1 MTGIGMTI
9 PRLALALG
17 AAYLLGSVPI
27 GLLIVRARTGKDV
40 RTMHSG
46 RTGGTNVGR
55 VAGFWAGLATGLGDI
70 LKSMGAVVI
79 AKAIGAG
86 NAWFEAAAGAMA
98 IVGHIYSVFLVER
111 ANGKFIFR
119 GGAGGAPTMGAA
131 FAMWPPS
138 GLIILPASMGVLF
151 GVGYAS
157 LATLST
163 GLVATILFAWRAQ
176 EGYGPWAYAAFG
188 LAAEALLY
196 WTLRPNLR
204 RLAEGRER
212 LIGWRA
218 KLRARREAAQ
228 QGPEGGDPEI

>member
-1 MTGIGMTI
+1 MTGM
-9 PRLALALG
+9 
-17 AAYLLGSVPI
+17 
-27 GLLIVRARTGKDV
+27 
-40 RTMHSG
+40 
-46 RTGGTNVGR
+46 
-55 VAGFWAGLATGLGDI
+55 GDI

-79 AKAIGAG
+79 AHVIGAG
-86 NAWFEAAAGAMA
+86 NAWLEAGAGTMA

-111 ANGKFIFR
+111 TNGKYVFR

-131 FAMWPPS
+131 LAMWPPS
-138 GLIILPASMGVLF
+138 ALIILPTSMGMLF

-188 LAAEALLY
+188 LVAEILVF

-204 RLAEGRER
+204 RLAAGNER
-212 LIGWRA
+212 AVGWRA
-218 KLRARREAAQ
+218 KWRARREAAQ
-228 QGPEGGDPEI
+228 RRPEGDVGSET

>member
-1 MTGIGMTI
+1 MTI
-9 PRLALALG
+9 PKLAAVLA

-40 RTMHSG
+40 RQMHSG

-70 LKSMGAVVI
+70 LKSTGAVVI
-79 AKAIGAG
+79 AHAIGAG
-86 NAWFEAAAGAMA
+86 NAWLEAAAGAMA
-98 IVGHIYSVFLVER
+98 VVGHIYSVFLMER
-111 ANGKFIFR
+111 ADGKYVFR

-131 FAMWPPS
+131 IAMWPPS
-138 GLIILPASMGVLF
+138 ALIILPASMGMLF

-163 GLVATILFAWRAQ
+163 GLVATLVFAWRAQ

-188 LAAEALLY
+188 IVAEMLVF

-204 RLAEGRER
+204 RLVAGNER
-212 LIGWRA
+212 AVGWRA
-218 KLRARREAAQ
+218 KWRARREAARRNRPD
-228 QGPEGGDPEI
+228 QGSSLD